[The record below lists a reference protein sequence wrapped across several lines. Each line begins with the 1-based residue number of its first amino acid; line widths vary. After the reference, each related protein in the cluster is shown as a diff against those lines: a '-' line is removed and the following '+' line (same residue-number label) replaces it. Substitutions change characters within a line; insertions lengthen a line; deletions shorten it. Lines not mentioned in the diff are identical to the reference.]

1 LQFACV
7 TLVMQVLPLTQQ
19 APVSGGGG
27 QFEQLVE
34 FAPCQTPLQFAC
46 VTLVMQV
53 LPLTQQAPV
62 SGGGGHGFGEQSEA
76 TP

>member
-1 LQFACV
+1 MHWLSLICWQEV
-7 TLVMQVLPLTQQ
+7 GVRQH
-19 APVSGGGG
+19 APVAG